1 MSTTSQNQTPPAPA
15 LTDTELAHLATALT
29 GYATSAHP
37 AYRAA
42 ATRTALDALASIKAH
57 IWESAAGHLERT
69 QHLEAAALLWS
80 TQPYYAPRPAHTT
93 LGQVRNVLAHH
104 QPAPAPQQDKT
115 TTLHAALHTLTNT
128 PLESITA
135 TIHLTDSDR
144 AALAALASA
153 RLDTCP
159 VCGDLLPEKNPGPF
173 CSIFC
178 QHHHRPST
186 PPLSQD

>member
-1 MSTTSQNQTPPAPA
+1 MSTTSQQQTPPAPA

-29 GYATSAHP
+29 GYTTSAHP

-42 ATRTALDALASIKAH
+42 AARTALDALASIKAH
-57 IWESAAGHLERT
+57 IWESAAAHLECT

-80 TQPYYAPRPAHTT
+80 AQPYYAPRPCRAPAT
-93 LGQVRNVLAHH
+93 LEQVRNVLAHH

-115 TTLHAALHTLTNT
+115 TTLRAALDTLTST

-135 TIHLTDSDR
+135 AIQLTDSDR
-144 AALAALASA
+144 AALAALAAA

-159 VCGDLLPEKNPGPF
+159 VCADLLAEDSPAPF

-178 QHHHRPST
+178 QQQHSGT
-186 PPLSQD
+186 SA

>member
-1 MSTTSQNQTPPAPA
+1 MSTTSQQTPPAPA
-15 LTDTELAHLATALT
+15 LTDTELTHLATALT
-29 GYATSAHP
+29 GYTTSAHP

-42 ATRTALDALASIKAH
+42 AARTALDALASIKAH
-57 IWESAAGHLERT
+57 IWESAAAHLECT

-80 TQPYYAPRPAHTT
+80 AQPYYAPRHTPAT
-93 LGQVRNVLAHH
+93 LEQIRAVLAHH

-115 TTLHAALHTLTNT
+115 TTLRAALDTLTNT

-135 TIHLTDSDR
+135 AIQLTDSDR
-144 AALAALASA
+144 AALAALAAA

-159 VCGDLLPEKNPGPF
+159 VCADLVPENSPGPF

-178 QHHHRPST
+178 QQQHGDTSA
-186 PPLSQD
+186 